1 MPHNYFDIE
10 TTGLDPERD
19 EIISIQYQKIALDSG
34 HPEEELTILKSW
46 EQNSNE
52 KKIIEKIT
60 SLLMS
65 SNPFSFVPVGNNLD
79 FEFRFLA
86 EKIRKYQG
94 IDVDPG
100 YFHSRPYI
108 DLKPV
113 MILLNGGRFKGY
125 HHILNKTTSGALI
138 PKWYKKKQFEEI
150 INYIVEEAS
159 AFTSFYSNV
168 YQMMFNPHLKNIV
181 FNSNNWR
188 IDDFV

>member
-1 MPHNYFDIE
+1 MPHRYLDIE

-19 EIISIQYQKIALDSG
+19 EIITIQSQKISIDSG
-34 HPEEELTILKSW
+34 QPEEELTILKSW
-46 EQNSNE
+46 EQDSNE
-52 KKIIEKIT
+52 KKIVEKIT
-60 SLLMS
+60 PLLMS

-86 EKIRKYQG
+86 EKIKKYQG
-94 IDVDPG
+94 IDIDPG
-100 YFHSRPYI
+100 YFHSRPHI

-125 HHILNKTTSGALI
+125 HHILNKSTSGALI
-138 PKWYKKKQFEEI
+138 PKWYKEKKFEEI
-150 INYIVEEAS
+150 VQYIVDEAS
-159 AFTSFYSNV
+159 AFTNFYSNV
-168 YQMMFNPHLKNIV
+168 YQLMFNPHLKNVI

>member
-19 EIISIQYQKIALDSG
+19 EIISIQYQKISLDSG
-34 HPEEELTILKSW
+34 HPEEELKILKSW
-46 EQNSNE
+46 DQESNE
-52 KKIIEKIT
+52 KKIVEEIAP
-60 SLLMS
+60 LLMS
-65 SNPFSFVPVGNNLD
+65 SNPFSFVPVGNNLN

-86 EKIRKYQG
+86 EKIKKYQG
-94 IDVDPG
+94 IDVDPC

-125 HHILNKTTSGALI
+125 QHILNKKSSGASV
-138 PKWYKKKQFEEI
+138 PEWYKKKQFEEI
-150 INYIVEEAS
+150 VQYIVDEAS

-168 YQMMFNPHLKNIV
+168 YQLMFNPELRHVV
-181 FNSNNWR
+181 FNSSNWR
-188 IDDFV
+188 VDDFV

>member
-10 TTGLDPERD
+10 TTGLDPKID
-19 EIISIQYQKIALDSG
+19 EIITVQYQKISLDSG
-34 HPEEELTILKSW
+34 HPEEELKILKSW
-46 EQNSNE
+46 DQESNE
-52 KKIIEKIT
+52 EKIVEEIAP
-60 SLLMS
+60 LLMS
-65 SNPFSFVPVGNNLD
+65 SNPFSFVPVGNNLN

-86 EKIRKYQG
+86 EKIKKYQG
-94 IDVDPG
+94 IDVDPC

-125 HHILNKTTSGALI
+125 QHILNKKSSGASV
-138 PKWYKKKQFEEI
+138 PEWYKKKQFEEI
-150 INYIVEEAS
+150 VQYIVDEAS